1 VQLGNNVG
9 ATKATIS
16 NLENGNKKPSLEI
29 ILAIAGYFNVSL
41 DYLTGRKDNPNISN
55 NNEEPSITH
64 EESELLEDF
73 RLLNK
78 YEQNII
84 MGKISEMIYN
94 KSLERENQ
102 EVAEE
107 FLDITHNNRLN
118 K

>member
-1 VQLGNNVG
+1 
-9 ATKATIS
+9 
-16 NLENGNKKPSLEI
+16 
-29 ILAIAGYFNVSL
+29 
-41 DYLTGRKDNPNISN
+41 
-55 NNEEPSITH
+55 
-64 EESELLEDF
+64 
-73 RLLNK
+73 
-78 YEQNII
+78 